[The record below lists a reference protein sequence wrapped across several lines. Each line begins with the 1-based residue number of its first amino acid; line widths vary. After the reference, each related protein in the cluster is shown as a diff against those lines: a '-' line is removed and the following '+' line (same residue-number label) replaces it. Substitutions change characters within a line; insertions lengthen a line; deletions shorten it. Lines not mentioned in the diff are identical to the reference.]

1 MTAATQSV
9 PQESISVHS
18 TPPAAVWKKLAPLIA
33 APGRTQLRLY
43 DTATRKFSDTG
54 RLTASLP
61 LRPAAV
67 YLYAKARTRV
77 LVLDFDAKHH
87 SAEQVKADLDTAARW
102 ISSCGGQY
110 VTDSSSTGGRHLIAP
125 LAIGTSA
132 SCDEMTQLVR
142 LFAARLPTL
151 DITPNTNTETG
162 CISVP
167 GSADK
172 TGGYRQLDGSLADA
186 LEAFTTRSDPALVPR
201 LLMLLGALNPS
212 PQRTPAATAAHVD
225 DYLEGTGDDIR
236 LAPPYRRTDELP
248 DDVVDFATYGIVNPK
263 RLTWQSLHEARMS
276 VVVNAFARGY
286 SIADLRNN
294 IAVGG
299 CWHDG
304 LGNAYTRYKHR
315 ADIAL
320 SKDFDKALH
329 WYITNI
335 LNSSP
340 PRHREKKYSPGGKT
354 QGWRGPKDLR
364 DWLAN
369 ALAWAD
375 GEYVGKRSRWTVRA
389 VLQGLAFYAVVAGE
403 QRSGSWLVGVGGRAL
418 SIGCGLLSEDSVWR
432 TLADLRERPG
442 APLVLV
448 RPALGT
454 EADVYALTTQN
465 RVSTDPV
472 RAQRVRVEA
481 VHPAWSVMGH
491 HLRHIYEL
499 VAYHGLTNKA
509 DLYAAA
515 AVARATGDTM
525 VSALQIAGLLTKSGW
540 GTVGVGHVTL
550 DDIAQQQQ
558 LDQVREQRIQ
568 RHHAERAAWRSWL
581 EERERQRST
590 APEVPVVAPASRGNN
605 DEEEYAAWQEAT
617 MATGPPQRDVIDDER
632 EVIEMLTELL
642 GARLVHAR

>member
-1 MTAATQSV
+1 M
-9 PQESISVHS
+9 
-18 TPPAAVWKKLAPLIA
+18 WKKLAPLIA

-43 DTATRKFSDTG
+43 DTDTKKFSDTG

-67 YLYAKARTRV
+67 YLYAKGRTRL

-87 SAEQVKADLDTAARW
+87 SAEQVAADLDTAARW
-102 ISSCGGQY
+102 IRSCGGQY

-132 SCDEMTQLVR
+132 SCDEITQLVR

-201 LLMLLGALNPS
+201 LLMLLGALNPT
-212 PQRTPAATAAHVD
+212 PQRTPADTVAHVD
-225 DYLEGTGDDIR
+225 DYLEGTGEDLR

-248 DDVVDFATYGIVNPK
+248 ADVVDFATYGIVNPK

-276 VVVNAFARGY
+276 VVVNAFARGH

-294 IAVGG
+294 IAAGG

-304 LGNAYTRYKHR
+304 LGSAYTRYKHR

-320 SKDFDKALH
+320 SKDFTKALH
-329 WYITNI
+329 WYITNVV
-335 LNSSP
+335 NSSP
-340 PRHREKKYSPGGKT
+340 PRHKEKKYSPGGKT

-375 GEYVGKRSRWTVRA
+375 GEYAGKRARWTVRA

-448 RPALGT
+448 RSAVGT

-509 DLYAAA
+509 DLYAAG

-525 VSALQIAGLLTKSGW
+525 VSALEIAGLLTKSGW
-540 GTVGVGHVTL
+540 GTVEVGHVSL

-558 LDQVREQRIQ
+558 LDELREQRIQ
-568 RHHAERAAWRSWL
+568 RHHAERAAWHTWL

-590 APEVPVVAPASRGNN
+590 APEVPAVAPASRGSN
-605 DEEEYAAWQEAT
+605 DEQEYAAWQEAT

-642 GARLVHAR
+642 GARLIHAH

>member
-1 MTAATQSV
+1 MTAATQPGPSL
-9 PQESISVHS
+9 HN
-18 TPPAAVWKKLAPLIA
+18 TPPATVWNKLAPLIA

-43 DTATRKFSDTG
+43 NTDTQKFSDTG

-67 YLYAKARTRV
+67 YLYAKGRTRL

-102 ISSCGGQY
+102 IRSCGGQY

-132 SCDEMTQLVR
+132 SCDEITQLVR

-212 PQRTPAATAAHVD
+212 PQPTPADTAAHVD
-225 DYLEGTGDDIR
+225 DYLDGTADDVR

-248 DDVVDFATYGIVNPK
+248 ADVVDFATYGIVNPK

-286 SIADLRNN
+286 SIADLRTN
-294 IAVGG
+294 IAAGG

-304 LGNAYTRYKHR
+304 LGHAYTRYKHR
-315 ADIAL
+315 ADLAL
-320 SKDFDKALH
+320 AKDFNKALH
-329 WYITNI
+329 WYITNV

-340 PRHREKKYSPGGKT
+340 PRHKEKKYSPGGKT

-364 DWLAN
+364 HWLAN

-375 GEYVGKRSRWTVRA
+375 GEYAGKRARWTVRA
-389 VLQGLAFYAVVAGE
+389 VLQALAFYAVVAGE

-418 SIGCGLLSEDSVWR
+418 SISCGLLSEDTVWR
-432 TLADLRERPG
+432 TLADLRERAG
-442 APLVLV
+442 SPLILV
-448 RPALGT
+448 RPAIGT
-454 EADVYALTTQN
+454 EADTYALTTQN
-465 RVSTDPV
+465 RVSTDPA

-515 AVARATGDTM
+515 AVPRATGDTM
-525 VSALQIAGLLTKSGW
+525 VSALQIAGLLTKAGW

-550 DDIAQQQQ
+550 DDIAQQQH

-568 RHHAERAAWRSWL
+568 RHHAERAAWRTWL
-581 EERERQRST
+581 EERERQRTT
-590 APEVPVVAPASRGNN
+590 APEVPAVAPASRGSD
-605 DEEEYAAWQEAT
+605 DEQEYTAWQEAT
-617 MATGPPQRDVIDDER
+617 MATGPPERDAIDDER

-642 GARLVHAR
+642 GARLVRSRGTAT